1 MRDFNFFEPYLKEPE
16 KSDRS
21 HLVPV
26 AVLAFVLSVAMLL
39 TAMNLMEVRALNKEI
54 DSVDRIIN
62 DDTYKA
68 KVEKVRERQLELDEI
83 KKEKEFLV
91 QIDTYMNQNDYV
103 NEAFVRF
110 LASELPEN
118 LFLSSLSIS
127 GSDIRLEGS
136 SFSKMGVAQLEYNL
150 RDTGDFE
157 NIFVPEISK
166 VEDFYRFSMNLRA
179 KDVTNYED

>member
-1 MRDFNFFEPYLKEPE
+1 MRDFNFFEPYIKEPE
-16 KSDRS
+16 KAKQT
-21 HLVPV
+21 HLLPV
-26 AVLAFVLSVAMLL
+26 ALLALVLSIAVLL
-39 TAMNLMEVRALNKEI
+39 TTFNFIEARAIKKDI
-54 DSVDRIIN
+54 ASVDRIITDPN
-62 DDTYKA
+62 YKA
-68 KVEKVRERQLELDEI
+68 RVDKVRDKQDELNEIKEEREFLEL
-83 KKEKEFLV
+83 
-91 QIDTYMNQNDYV
+91 IDSFMIQNDYV
-103 NEAFVRF
+103 NESFVKF